1 MSKQPIQRKWH
12 LIDAENKV
20 IGKTAEQVA
29 VLLRGKNKVDFTYNE
44 DKGDYVVIINVAKAS
59 FSGRK
64 IENKI
69 HRHHS
74 GYIGGL
80 KEIPMSDYFGRFPDN
95 VMREAINGMMPK
107 NKLRTPMMRRLKIFK
122 NANHSYK
129 DKFSVKE
136 TNK

>member
-1 MSKQPIQRKWH
+1 MNKTIIRKWH
-12 LIDAENKV
+12 LIDAKDKV
-20 IGKTAEQVA
+20 IGKTAEQAA

-44 DKGDYVVIINVAKAS
+44 DKGDYVVIINSAEAA

-80 KEIPMSDYFGRFPDN
+80 KEIPMIDYFERFPDK

-107 NKLRTPMMRRLKIFK
+107 NKLRTPMMRRLMIFK
-122 NANHSYK
+122 GAEHPYQ
-129 DKFSVKE
+129 DKLSK
-136 TNK
+136 

>member
-1 MSKQPIQRKWH
+1 MSKIISRKWH

-20 IGKTAEQVA
+20 IGKVAEQAA
-29 VLLRGKNKVDFTYNE
+29 VLLRGKSKIDFTYNE
-44 DKGDYVVIINVAKAS
+44 DKGDYVVITNVSKAS

-74 GYIGGL
+74 GYMGGL
-80 KEIPMSDYFGRFPDN
+80 KEIPMTDYFERFPDN

-122 NANHSYK
+122 NANHAYK
-129 DKFSVKE
+129 DKFVTKE
-136 TNK
+136 EAK